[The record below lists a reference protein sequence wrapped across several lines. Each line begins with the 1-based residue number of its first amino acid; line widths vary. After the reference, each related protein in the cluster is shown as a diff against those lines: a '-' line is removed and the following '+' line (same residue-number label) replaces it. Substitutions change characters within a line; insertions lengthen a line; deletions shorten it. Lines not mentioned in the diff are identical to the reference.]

1 MNLVDK
7 TIMPAGGEERDGLP
21 APQRYYAMAAVWLA
35 VVMAVLDSV
44 IANIALPTIAAE
56 VGAAPAQSVWVINA
70 YQIAVVMLLLPLAAL
85 GEIVGYRRVYAVGLI
100 VFVVASVGCLAS
112 DSLGA
117 LTVWRFIQG
126 AGGSAIMAINGA
138 LIRLIWPHRL
148 LSRGIGWNATI
159 VATTAA
165 AGPTVAAAL
174 LSIGTWRW
182 LFAIN
187 VPIGFAAL
195 LIGLRFL
202 PLSELSRRRFDWVSG
217 ILSAIALGALF
228 LAVSDVTGGHVGTRT
243 LADLAIGLAAGTA
256 VIMLS
261 WRLADPLIP
270 LDLMRVPLL
279 LRSYGTSLF
288 GFAAQMIG
296 LVALPF
302 YLGHRFGFSHV
313 TVGLVITAMPIGTM
327 IAAPLSARLLS
338 RISAAW
344 LGAGGLVLLA
354 AAYFALAGLSGEILI
369 AVTMW
374 LVGFGFG
381 LMQTPNNRVMLGEAP
396 WRRSGAAAG
405 MLAMSRL
412 TGQTFGAIVAALC
425 FRVWGT
431 SSAAPF
437 LVAAVFGLIA
447 AAFSATRSGKSALK

>member
-338 RISAAW
+338 RISAA
-344 LGAGGLVLLA
+344 
-354 AAYFALAGLSGEILI
+354 
-369 AVTMW
+369 
-374 LVGFGFG
+374 
-381 LMQTPNNRVMLGEAP
+381 
-396 WRRSGAAAG
+396 
-405 MLAMSRL
+405 
-412 TGQTFGAIVAALC
+412 
-425 FRVWGT
+425 
-431 SSAAPF
+431 
-437 LVAAVFGLIA
+437 
-447 AAFSATRSGKSALK
+447 